1 MKTVGLVVG
10 IVLLI
15 AAGLASYPAISVL
28 VSVLSHN
35 PAVDTNARIGAGIFL
50 FMALFAGG
58 LGDLLL
64 ALGLSHPRARPLAP
78 LFTPAADGQRRSS

>member
-1 MKTVGLVVG
+1 MKIVGLVVG

-28 VSVLSHN
+28 VGVLSHN

-50 FMALFAGG
+50 FIALLAGG
-58 LGDLLL
+58 LGDVLL
-64 ALGLSHPRARPLAP
+64 ALALSQPRVQPLSRP
-78 LFTPAADGQRRSS
+78 

>member
-1 MKTVGLVVG
+1 MTMKTVGLVAG

-15 AAGLASYPAISVL
+15 AAGLASYPAISVF
-28 VSVLSHN
+28 VGVLSHN

-50 FMALFAGG
+50 FMALFVGG

-64 ALGLSHPRARPLAP
+64 ALALSQPRVRRLSRP
-78 LFTPAADGQRRSS
+78 